1 MTTTRVTDCQDDN
14 YMEGRRVALEMSLE
28 HALTEARKESEEQR
42 QVTPPPIPKRVCLG
56 HGKPRG
62 RRGGRPKA
70 SATVTHNQIGNYLL
84 TEDLPAASLDPQVE
98 FEKNMESLSAM
109 SDSPEIQRASS
120 SWAFRQQRASQ
131 RWKEARPFHLK
142 CLIQT
147 QDVGQP
153 FCSHCCKPAVVRC
166 RECLPDQW
174 FCETCD
180 CKTHRRWP
188 LHDRESVLEGFFK
201 AIPPSKYFVR
211 GEGGYSSHDQAC
223 ILPTVRV
230 TQKCPCDVPSI
241 TVSPGKAVILIS
253 INGNHGFVFLLP
265 KGVMTCTSHCL
276 HAKQQWAPEFMD
288 LINSGYWPAST
299 SSSTLYSLNLFSSV
313 RELKVI
319 APALSRQALAKLL
332 EHRTKCGGRSG
343 PVCGD
348 TLQRSF
354 LEFSYCAF
362 EEDRMSCGAP
372 FTCPACT
379 PDMLA
384 ISVDGNRK
392 LYRFLR
398 SGSSDSSFFEG
409 AFIAEDTSVST
420 FVDVLHKAV
429 KQLPGQGR
437 CGSSSWTAAKETSRR
452 TFKLDEEG
460 MEVAVCRHG
469 FQLKALN
476 MFRGEIFAYPMYLH
490 KELMSLK
497 PRFIAMD
504 VMCKYW
510 PYLHKSANILPDLQ
524 GLTSTRPFLS
534 VMHATAHSSKCE
546 ITWSGKN
553 QEEAGSTA
561 GEEVEQVNSYLSRC
575 ALTTKYMSKG
585 TRVDMLTIHA
595 MAWIYKKFTTL
606 HRALSARYV
615 KTCQRLQEETA
626 IVAELKESLACPD
639 EAVWVSDVREWA
651 AGDTTGTSLEQ
662 SIEGRYLNVRQRK
675 QALYRQ
681 NDSGKFRHRLRRKIA
696 ESKRLLLKDIETYN
710 SHEPAMAIDLNEVE
724 QSLSGDNPSPTWPW
738 EVHGSAQIEDK
749 LKNFNKAM
757 LKMRLEE
764 ERTILVQEMA
774 QHCSWLQKL
783 QATLK
788 RKTSEEDLYND
799 LPAGG
804 MICLSQ
810 PELLSP

>member
-1 MTTTRVTDCQDDN
+1 M
-14 YMEGRRVALEMSLE
+14 
-28 HALTEARKESEEQR
+28 
-42 QVTPPPIPKRVCLG
+42 
-56 HGKPRG
+56 
-62 RRGGRPKA
+62 
-70 SATVTHNQIGNYLL
+70 
-84 TEDLPAASLDPQVE
+84 PAAVGSRVHGPHKQWIL
-98 FEKNMESLSAM
+98 
-109 SDSPEIQRASS
+109 AS
-120 SWAFRQQRASQ
+120 FYQL
-131 RWKEARPFHLK
+131 FHF
-142 CLIQT
+142 
-147 QDVGQP
+147 VFPQP
-153 FCSHCCKPAVVRC
+153 FQQCKGTKSHR
-166 RECLPDQW
+166 
-174 FCETCD
+174 
-180 CKTHRRWP
+180 
-188 LHDRESVLEGFFK
+188 
-201 AIPPSKYFVR
+201 
-211 GEGGYSSHDQAC
+211 SS
-223 ILPTVRV
+223 TVQ
-230 TQKCPCDVPSI
+230 TSL
-241 TVSPGKAVILIS
+241 GKAAGAPYKVW
-253 INGNHGFVFLLP
+253 
-265 KGVMTCTSHCL
+265 
-276 HAKQQWAPEFMD
+276 WA
-288 LINSGYWPAST
+288 
-299 SSSTLYSLNLFSSV
+299 
-313 RELKVI
+313 
-319 APALSRQALAKLL
+319 
-332 EHRTKCGGRSG
+332 G

-362 EEDRMSCGAP
+362 EEDNMSCGAP

-398 SGSSDSSFFEG
+398 NGSSDSSFFQG
-409 AFIAEDTSVST
+409 SFIAEDTSVSA

-429 KQLPGQGR
+429 KQAGFKLFFNYYLPGQGR
-437 CGSSSWTAAKETSRR
+437 CGSSSWTAAKETSKR

-469 FQLKALN
+469 FLLKALN

-490 KELMSLK
+490 KELMCSK

-510 PYLHKSANILPDLQ
+510 PYLRKSANILPDLQ

-534 VMHATAHSSKCE
+534 VMHATAHSTKCE

-553 QEEAGSTA
+553 QDGAGSTA

-585 TRVDMLTIHA
+585 ARVDMLTIQA
-595 MAWIYKKFTTL
+595 MAWNYKKFITL

-626 IVAELKESLACPD
+626 SLAELKESLACTD

-651 AGDTTGTSLEQ
+651 AGETTGTSLEK
-662 SIEGRYLNVRQRK
+662 SIEGQYLNMRQRK

-696 ESKRLLLKDIETYN
+696 ESKRLLYKDIETYN
-710 SHEPAMAIDLNEVE
+710 SHEPAMAIDVNEVE

-749 LKNFNKAM
+749 LKIFNKSM

-788 RKTSEEDLYND
+788 RKTSEEDKRNKGLSCLCRKRLSEVSDMLTEVHLQYKAVLGPQGSAIELEEENESD
-799 LPAGG
+799 FSSPDTSENEEECREELPGR
-804 MICLSQ
+804 CL
-810 PELLSP
+810 

>member
-1 MTTTRVTDCQDDN
+1 
-14 YMEGRRVALEMSLE
+14 
-28 HALTEARKESEEQR
+28 
-42 QVTPPPIPKRVCLG
+42 
-56 HGKPRG
+56 
-62 RRGGRPKA
+62 
-70 SATVTHNQIGNYLL
+70 
-84 TEDLPAASLDPQVE
+84 
-98 FEKNMESLSAM
+98 MESLSAMM

-120 SWAFRQQRASQ
+120 SWTFRQQQASQ
-131 RWKEARPFHLK
+131 RWKEARPFHLR

-153 FCSHCCKPAVVRC
+153 FCSHCSKPAVVRC

-180 CKTHRRWP
+180 TKNHRRWP

-201 AIPPSKYFVR
+201 AIPPSTYFVR

-230 TQKCPCDVPSI
+230 TQKCPCEVPSI

-253 INGNHGFVFLLP
+253 INGRYDMHQPLFACQ
-265 KGVMTCTSHCL
+265 TCQ
-276 HAKQQWAPEFMD
+276 QQWAPEFMD
-288 LINSGYWPAST
+288 LVNSGYWPAST

-313 RELKVI
+313 RELKII
-319 APALSRQALAKLL
+319 APALSRQAFAKLL

-362 EEDRMSCGAP
+362 EEDNLSCGAP

-398 SGSSDSSFFEG
+398 NGSSDSSFFEG
-409 AFIAEDTSVST
+409 AFIAEDTSVSA
-420 FVDVLHKAV
+420 FVDVLHKA
-429 KQLPGQGR
+429 LPGQGR

-469 FQLKALN
+469 FLLKALN

-490 KELMSLK
+490 KELMSSK

-524 GLTSTRPFLS
+524 GLMSIRPFLS
-534 VMHATAHSSKCE
+534 VMHATAHSTKCE
-546 ITWSGKN
+546 
-553 QEEAGSTA
+553 
-561 GEEVEQVNSYLSRC
+561 
-575 ALTTKYMSKG
+575 
-585 TRVDMLTIHA
+585 
-595 MAWIYKKFTTL
+595 
-606 HRALSARYV
+606 
-615 KTCQRLQEETA
+615 TCQRLQEETA
-626 IVAELKESLACPD
+626 SLAELKESLACTN
-639 EAVWVSDVREWA
+639 EAVGVSDVREWA

-710 SHEPAMAIDLNEVE
+710 SHEPAMPIDVNEVE

-738 EVHGSAQIEDK
+738 EVHGSNKRNKGLSCLCRRRLSEVSDTLKEVLLQYKAVLGPQGSVIEVEDK
-749 LKNFNKAM
+749 QENESDFSSPDTSENEEEECRELELKSPNADLDEAVREAEQVLQRFNTSQ
-757 LKMRLEE
+757 LKMKTKGRRLMDLA
-764 ERTILVQEMA
+764 ILCVYGEDKKAAKENISNDELRRLLEFLVNLSLKLLQLK
-774 QHCSWLQKL
+774 WLLVRLSKF
-783 QATLK
+783 
-788 RKTSEEDLYND
+788 
-799 LPAGG
+799 LP
-804 MICLSQ
+804 
-810 PELLSP
+810 

>member
-1 MTTTRVTDCQDDN
+1 MNTTRVTDSQDGY
-14 YMEGRRVALEMSLE
+14 YMEGRRMALEMSLE

-42 QVTPPPIPKRVCLG
+42 QVAPPPVPKRVRLG
-56 HGKPRG
+56 LGKPRG

-70 SATVTHNQIGNYLL
+70 SATVVRHNQIGNCLL
-84 TEDLPAASLDPQVE
+84 TEELPAASLDPQVE

-109 SDSPEIQRASS
+109 ISNSPEIQRASS
-120 SWAFRQQRASQ
+120 SWTFRQQQASQ

-153 FCSHCCKPAVVRC
+153 FCSHCSKPAVVRC

-180 CKTHRRWP
+180 TKNHRRWP

-201 AIPPSKYFVR
+201 AIPPSTYFVR

-230 TQKCPCDVPSI
+230 TQKCPCEVPSI

-253 INGNHGFVFLLP
+253 INGRYDMHQPLFACQ
-265 KGVMTCTSHCL
+265 TCQ
-276 HAKQQWAPEFMD
+276 QQWAPEFMD
-288 LINSGYWPAST
+288 LVNSGYWPAST

-319 APALSRQALAKLL
+319 APALSRQAFAKLL

-362 EEDRMSCGAP
+362 EEDNLSCGAP

-398 SGSSDSSFFEG
+398 NGSSDSSFFEG
-409 AFIAEDTSVST
+409 AFVAEDTSVSA
-420 FVDVLHKAV
+420 FVEVLHKAV
-429 KQLPGQGR
+429 KQQPGQGR

-469 FQLKALN
+469 FLLKALN

-490 KELMSLK
+490 KELMSSK

-524 GLTSTRPFLS
+524 GLTSIRPFLS
-534 VMHATAHSSKCE
+534 VMHAKAHSTKCE

-553 QEEAGSTA
+553 QEGAGSTA

-585 TRVDMLTIHA
+585 ARVDMLTIHA
-595 MAWIYKKFTTL
+595 MAWNYQKITTL

-626 IVAELKESLACPD
+626 SLAELKESLACTD

-651 AGDTTGTSLEQ
+651 AGETTGTSLEQ

-675 QALYRQ
+675 QALYHQ

-696 ESKRLLLKDIETYN
+696 ESKRLLMKDIETYN
-710 SHEPAMAIDLNEVE
+710 SHEPAMPIDFNEVE

-738 EVHGSAQIEDK
+738 EIHGSAQIEEK
-749 LKNFNKAM
+749 LKFFNKAM

-774 QHCSWLQKL
+774 QHCSWLQNL
-783 QATLK
+783 QATLR
-788 RKTSEEDLYND
+788 RKTSEEGKFHLCNHTN
-799 LPAGG
+799 
-804 MICLSQ
+804 Q
-810 PELLSP
+810 TRK